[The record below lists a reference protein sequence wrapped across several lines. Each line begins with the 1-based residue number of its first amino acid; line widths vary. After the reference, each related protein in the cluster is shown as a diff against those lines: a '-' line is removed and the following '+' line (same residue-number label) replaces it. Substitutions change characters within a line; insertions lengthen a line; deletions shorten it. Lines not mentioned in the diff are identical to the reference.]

1 MTTAATRGRSSQRR
15 GSQWEQVIDAYHDH
29 LRAAGKA
36 WLVQVPTEAR
46 VMGPTGMDARGRTT
60 FPATWAARASV
71 DFVGVVAGG
80 RAVAVEAK
88 TCTTERWWFSEAL
101 GGPTSGKP
109 AGVEWETLDA
119 VDQLGGLALVLLDWR
134 GSQWCVEFGVLR
146 LWREAGKASVT
157 ETELAPRARLLR
169 GAQWL
174 SS

>member
-1 MTTAATRGRSSQRR
+1 MGATR
-15 GSQWEQVIDAYHDH
+15 
-29 LRAAGKA
+29 
-36 WLVQVPTEAR
+36 T
-46 VMGPTGMDARGRTT
+46 DARGRTT

-71 DFVGVVAGG
+71 DFVGVMAGG

-101 GGPTSGKP
+101 GGPTAGKP
-109 AGVEWETLDA
+109 AGIEWETLDA

-134 GSQWCVEFGVLR
+134 GSQWCVMFGALATF
-146 LWREAGKASVT
+146 REAGKASVT
-157 ETELAPRARLLR
+157 ETELAPRARLVR